1 MKRDAEIFLDAWIS
15 SSNRKPLIIRGARQ
29 VGKSTLVRNFAAGK
43 GLHLVEINLEQSGK
57 SNFWKTNQVNII
69 IREIELIA
77 NKHITPD
84 SLLFID
90 EIQENPAAITAL
102 RYFYEEVPQIPVI
115 AAGSLLEFTLNNTG
129 YSMPVGRVQFYHL
142 YPMTFKE
149 VLMAGDESLLLESLA
164 EASKEGEIPTTAHEK
179 LQALWKE
186 FMFVGGMPEAVS
198 SNLQGGG
205 LKGARDVHRSI
216 VQTFRYDFGKYGK
229 RNIERIETL
238 FDYVPV
244 HSGEK
249 IKYSN
254 ISKNNQARDL
264 KESLDCLI
272 KARIAFPVYHSD
284 CSGIPLKSG
293 ENKKVYKCYFMDTGL
308 SSYMQ
313 GMKWRDFQ
321 LDPSNLINS
330 GKLTEQFV
338 AQHLFSRERGIEAPE
353 LHYWLR
359 EGRSGNAEVDFV
371 INNGAEI
378 IPIEV
383 KSGKAGAIRSLHQFM
398 YSKGSGKALRFDANP
413 PSQQTVSADV
423 RTKKGTDRITY
434 TLDSFPV
441 YMVEQV
447 ISDILDRQD

>member
-1 MKRDAEIFLDAWIS
+1 
-15 SSNRKPLIIRGARQ
+15 
-29 VGKSTLVRNFAAGK
+29 
-43 GLHLVEINLEQSGK
+43 
-57 SNFWKTNQVNII
+57 
-69 IREIELIA
+69 
-77 NKHITPD
+77 
-84 SLLFID
+84 
-90 EIQENPAAITAL
+90 
-102 RYFYEEVPQIPVI
+102 
-115 AAGSLLEFTLNNTG
+115 
-129 YSMPVGRVQFYHL
+129 
-142 YPMTFKE
+142 
-149 VLMAGDESLLLESLA
+149 
-164 EASKEGEIPTTAHEK
+164 
-179 LQALWKE
+179 
-186 FMFVGGMPEAVS
+186 
-198 SNLQGGG
+198 
-205 LKGARDVHRSI
+205 
-216 VQTFRYDFGKYGK
+216 
-229 RNIERIETL
+229 
-238 FDYVPV
+238 
-244 HSGEK
+244 
-249 IKYSN
+249 
-254 ISKNNQARDL
+254 
-264 KESLDCLI
+264 
-272 KARIAFPVYHSD
+272 
-284 CSGIPLKSG
+284 
-293 ENKKVYKCYFMDTGL
+293 MDTGL

-321 LDPSNLINS
+321 LDPSNRINS